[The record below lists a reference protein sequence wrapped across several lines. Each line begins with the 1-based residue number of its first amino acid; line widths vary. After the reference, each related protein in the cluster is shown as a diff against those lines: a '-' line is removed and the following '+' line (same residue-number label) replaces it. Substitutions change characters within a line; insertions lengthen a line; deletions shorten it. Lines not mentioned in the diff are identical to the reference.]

1 MPPRVPLAQQ
11 LREDCDDPILS
22 RLAAQVPATLRQ
34 EAQQAVATLQTA
46 ECSEA
51 AVRNIRS
58 EPLTQTSAQPPALA
72 QHQPVISRGSAKE
85 RALSSSKA
93 ANPDGG
99 SRKPPNLMVDTDTPS
114 RGSSAGHAAV
124 VTPIAGGDK
133 QPFAGDAGQM
143 YRLSPAATATR
154 AAAAGRFG
162 CPNDDDDVTIM
173 PDSAPV
179 LSDEEMQE
187 EVDNFDDGGG
197 EAADAAD
204 VDVEAVDGEAALGKA
219 DAVEALAE
227 QDESHAN
234 TADLF
239 GLPASLEVRHDQ
251 DYWDQSSASN
261 ASHLFD
267 SVDGRDIRNRS
278 RPPVVPEG
286 VCDEGAKSAR
296 ESLELLPQGGVQG
309 TVFCWSRGELIGRGS
324 LGSVWQAMDQR
335 TGRMMAVKEVLLQSG
350 EEDDRFRASLQ
361 NEVDLYK
368 DLRHPNIVSYLG
380 NDLIGGRLC
389 IYLEYMPGGSLSQL
403 LSQFGALDEPLAAM
417 YMRNLLEG
425 LNYLHTRDPCV
436 LHRDIKGANIL
447 VGMHST
453 VKLTDF
459 GCSKRTSGTG
469 TAAHTLRGSVPWM
482 APEVMRGVSYGRR
495 ADIWSLGCVLIEMCT
510 GDKPW
515 GHFDNCLAAMVK
527 IAMSDETPKVPAH
540 LSEQGRDFVTRCTR
554 RTPEERP
561 DASQLLAHGFV
572 EGVMDISDLDSFGD

>member
-1 MPPRVPLAQQ
+1 
-11 LREDCDDPILS
+11 
-22 RLAAQVPATLRQ
+22 
-34 EAQQAVATLQTA
+34 
-46 ECSEA
+46 
-51 AVRNIRS
+51 
-58 EPLTQTSAQPPALA
+58 
-72 QHQPVISRGSAKE
+72 
-85 RALSSSKA
+85 
-93 ANPDGG
+93 
-99 SRKPPNLMVDTDTPS
+99 
-114 RGSSAGHAAV
+114 
-124 VTPIAGGDK
+124 
-133 QPFAGDAGQM
+133 
-143 YRLSPAATATR
+143 
-154 AAAAGRFG
+154 
-162 CPNDDDDVTIM
+162 
-173 PDSAPV
+173 
-179 LSDEEMQE
+179 
-187 EVDNFDDGGG
+187 
-197 EAADAAD
+197 
-204 VDVEAVDGEAALGKA
+204 
-219 DAVEALAE
+219 
-227 QDESHAN
+227 
-234 TADLF
+234 
-239 GLPASLEVRHDQ
+239 
-251 DYWDQSSASN
+251 
-261 ASHLFD
+261 
-267 SVDGRDIRNRS
+267 
-278 RPPVVPEG
+278 
-286 VCDEGAKSAR
+286 
-296 ESLELLPQGGVQG
+296 
-309 TVFCWSRGELIGRGS
+309 
-324 LGSVWQAMDQR
+324 
-335 TGRMMAVKEVLLQSG
+335 MAVKEVLLQSG

-403 LSQFGALDEPLAAM
+403 LSQFGALDEPLAAT